1 MHSVAVV
8 KPLDA
13 IDDTGVACFMR
24 LELFVVD
31 LFYFEASIKA
41 FHRRVCRSS
50 FLYEL
55 MLA

>member
-8 KPLDA
+8 KPLDV
-13 IDDTGVACFMR
+13 IDDTAGRMLMR

-41 FHRRVCRSS
+41 FHRRVS
-50 FLYEL
+50 
-55 MLA
+55 